1 MQPLEAGEPPAI
13 GPYRLLGRLG
23 SGGMGRVYLA
33 RSAGGRTV
41 AVKVVHPH
49 FAMDEEFRARFRRE
63 VESARRVGTG
73 PDGPRWSAPVLDAD
87 PEAAVPWVATAYVA
101 GPSLT
106 QAVAGHGRLPGHS
119 VRALGAGLAEA
130 LVAVHGL
137 GLVHRDVKPSNVL
150 LALDGPRLID
160 FGIARA
166 TDGTASLTST
176 GVSVGSPGYM
186 SPEQILG
193 KGVTGAADV
202 FSLGAVLAYAATG
215 ASPFP
220 GDSSAALLYK
230 VVHEEPEL
238 GALEGDLRDLV
249 ARCLAKD
256 PSARPA
262 PREVAGALAPEG
274 AAGLVA
280 AGWLPGPLVEEV
292 SRAAVRLLDLE
303 AAAPV
308 QTGPVPFSNPSLGS
322 NGGGTG
328 NGGPALGVFG
338 PPVDPGGLPGTDSA
352 PNGSLPGQRSNDGRL
367 SVSFTTDAGTGT
379 GPGGSATGTGTGRRG
394 RKVSCTVALT
404 VAGALAAVTIGSA
417 FLFDLFPD
425 SRNDPSEN
433 SAAPGPSTSATT
445 SGAPAGSD
453 SPSTPPSTPYEPA
466 PSGSTSDHAPGPQVT
481 EVPAAFIGTWKGPTK
496 ESSGVT
502 HGDAT
507 AVISEGAKGEDVVRM
522 TYTFSILGVDTECRS
537 IGTFVSGTARQL
549 RVTERTD
556 ESGTS
561 TEGLCTG
568 AEAGLTF
575 TLKEDGTVLYESDE
589 VAAGTPT
596 GTLTKR

>member
-1 MQPLEAGEPPAI
+1 MQPLEAGEPPTI

-49 FAMDEEFRARFRRE
+49 FATDEEFRARFRRE
-63 VESARRVGTG
+63 VEAARRVGTG

-106 QAVAGHGRLPGHS
+106 QAVAGHGRLPEDS

-130 LVAVHGL
+130 LTGVHAL

-150 LALDGPRLID
+150 LSLDGPRLID

-193 KGVTGAADV
+193 KGISGAADV
-202 FSLGAVLAYAATG
+202 FSLGAVLVYAATG
-215 ASPFP
+215 ESPFP

-238 GALEGDLRDLV
+238 SALRGDLRDLA

-262 PREVAGALAPEG
+262 PEEVARVLAPGG

-303 AAAPV
+303 AAAPA
-308 QTGPVPFSNPSLGS
+308 
-322 NGGGTG
+322 GGVRSAGAES
-328 NGGPALGVFG
+328 GGAPLGVFG
-338 PPVDPGGLPGTDSA
+338 PPMDPAADSSA
-352 PNGSLPGQRSNDGRL
+352 DPAREGSLPGQRASDGRL
-367 SVSFTTDAGTGT
+367 SVSLTTDAGTGT
-379 GPGGSATGTGTGRRG
+379 RPAPGGAGTGTGDSTDAGRRG
-394 RKVSCTVALT
+394 RRVSCTVALS
-404 VAGALAAVTIGSA
+404 VAGVLAAALVGSA
-417 FLFDLFPD
+417 FLFDLLPGGG
-425 SRNDPSEN
+425 STETSGGPPSHP
-433 SAAPGPSTSATT
+433 SSGASTSRP
-445 SGAPAGSD
+445 PAGS
-453 SPSTPPSTPYEPA
+453 STGSTPATEDPYPSSDPASDAAEP
-466 PSGSTSDHAPGPQVT
+466 VT
-481 EVPAAFIGTWKGPTK
+481 EVPAAFIGTWKGPTT
-496 ESSGVT
+496 ERGGAT

-507 AVISEGAKGEDVVRM
+507 AVIGKGGKGDDVVRM
-522 TYTFSILGVDTECRS
+522 TYTISVLGVDTECRS
-537 IGTFVSGTARQL
+537 IGRFVSGTAGRL

-556 ESGTS
+556 EDYAGTQ
-561 TEGLCTG
+561 GLCTG

-575 TLKEDGTVLYESDE
+575 TLKGDRTVLYESDE
-589 VAAGTPT
+589 AAAGTPT